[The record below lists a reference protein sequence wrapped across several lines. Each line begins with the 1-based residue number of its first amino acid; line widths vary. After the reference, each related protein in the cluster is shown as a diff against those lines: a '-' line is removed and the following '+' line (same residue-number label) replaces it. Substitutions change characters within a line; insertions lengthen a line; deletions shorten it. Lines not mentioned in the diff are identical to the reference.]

1 MIIRPV
7 SCHNILL
14 TCDNPTASELCQKS
28 WIIQKNLCVWRP
40 LVQPKVPW
48 SRTFQAQTDLNSSIF
63 SIGIILTSKPKQDFC
78 VKSKSWSYEDG
89 GYFFRFWANV
99 RCAVK
104 MRRQR
109 NHHYLKWIQSSLEGK
124 KNLIC
129 CRLFT
134 ASKKNHM
141 P

>member
-1 MIIRPV
+1 MWQPN
-7 SCHNILL
+7 SFWALPKILDHRKKPL
-14 TCDNPTASELCQKS
+14 RLKAPGPAKGS
-28 WIIQKNLCVWRP
+28 
-40 LVQPKVPW
+40 LVQPFCK
-48 SRTFQAQTDLNSSIF
+48 SACKLRAKRTFQVQTDLNSSIF

-89 GYFFRFWANV
+89 GCFFCFWANV